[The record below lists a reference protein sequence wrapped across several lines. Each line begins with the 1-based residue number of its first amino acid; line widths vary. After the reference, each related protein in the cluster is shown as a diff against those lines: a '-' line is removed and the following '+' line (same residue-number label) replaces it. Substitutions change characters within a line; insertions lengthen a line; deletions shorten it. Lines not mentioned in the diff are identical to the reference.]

1 MNNLNSILIEGNL
14 TRDPELRASPK
25 GTPLCTFSIATNRY
39 FKQDSDTEKEVGYF
53 NVETWGRLAES
64 AGNQGRKGRGV
75 RVVGR
80 LKQERWTDREG
91 KTQSKVVIV
100 AEHIEFRPELK
111 RDCQAEEDGETAEH
125 TADAENLV
133 PSF

>member
-14 TRDPELRASPK
+14 TRDPDLKASPK

-39 FKQDSDTEKEVGYF
+39 FKQDSGTEKEVGYF

-100 AEHIEFRPELK
+100 AEYIEFRPEFK
-111 RDCQAEEDGETAEH
+111 KEREAEEDGETAEH